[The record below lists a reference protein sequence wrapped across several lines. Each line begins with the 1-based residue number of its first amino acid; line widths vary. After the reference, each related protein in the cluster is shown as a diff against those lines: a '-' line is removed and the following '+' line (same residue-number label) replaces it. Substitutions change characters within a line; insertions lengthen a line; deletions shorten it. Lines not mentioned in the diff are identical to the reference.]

1 MTSQTVGQAQ
11 AATEHELRVWASQLP
26 LQAYLFFSRLL
37 SGMTLGVRGAVF
49 DSDGR
54 VFLVRHSYVPGWY
67 FPGGGVEAGET
78 IADAL
83 GRELMEE
90 GGIQLDQPA
99 DLFGIY
105 LNRTVSARDH
115 VAFYLCPSWRQAGPL
130 VRNLEIVDSG
140 FYPLD
145 ELPPDTTAG
154 TRRRLAEITEGVARS
169 AEW

>member
-1 MTSQTVGQAQ
+1 MA
-11 AATEHELRVWASQLP
+11 WASRLP
-26 LQAYLFFSRLL
+26 LRAYLFFSRMRK
-37 SGMTLGVRGAVF
+37 GMMLGVRGAVF
-49 DSDGR
+49 DSDDR

-67 FPGGGVEAGET
+67 FPGGGVETGET
-78 IADAL
+78 ATEAL

-90 GGIQLDQPA
+90 AGIQLDQPA

-115 VAFYLCPSWRQAGPL
+115 VAFYVCRSWRQAGPL

-145 ELPPDTTAG
+145 ALPPDTTAG
-154 TRRRLAEITEGVARS
+154 TRRRLAEMTEGVERS

>member
-1 MTSQTVGQAQ
+1 MENGLKA
-11 AATEHELRVWASQLP
+11 WASRLP
-26 LQAYLFFSRLL
+26 LRAYLFLSRLRA
-37 SGMTLGVRGAVF
+37 GMTLGVRGAVF
-49 DSDGR
+49 DSGGR

-99 DLFGIY
+99 ALFGVY

-115 VAFYLCPSWRQAGPL
+115 VAFYVCRSWTQAGPL

-145 ELPPDTTAG
+145 DLPPDTTAG
-154 TRRRLAEITEGVARS
+154 TRRRLAEMTEGAARS
-169 AEW
+169 ADW

>member
-1 MTSQTVGQAQ
+1 MS
-11 AATEHELRVWASQLP
+11 HLP
-26 LQAYLFFSRLL
+26 LRAYLFLARLR

-67 FPGGGVEAGET
+67 FPGGGVEPGET
-78 IADAL
+78 VAEAL

-90 GGIQLDQPA
+90 GGIELDQPA
-99 DLFGIY
+99 DFFGIY
-105 LNRTVSARDH
+105 LNRTLSARDH
-115 VAFYLCPSWRQAGPL
+115 VAFYVCRSWRQAGPF

-140 FYPLD
+140 FYPPD
-145 ELPPDTTAG
+145 DLPSDTTAG
-154 TRRRLAEITEGVARS
+154 TLRRLAEITEGVARS

>member
-1 MTSQTVGQAQ
+1 
-11 AATEHELRVWASQLP
+11 
-26 LQAYLFFSRLL
+26 
-37 SGMTLGVRGAVF
+37 MTLGVRGAVF

-78 IADAL
+78 IVDAL

-105 LNRTVSARDH
+105 LNRTVSVRDH
-115 VAFYLCPSWRQAGPL
+115 VAFYVCRSWTQAGPL

-169 AEW
+169 GEW